1 MGEEIT
7 HTHTHRH
14 THTDTHTQGIL
25 YSHEKG
31 NLVICHNMHG
41 PWAYALYSISQTEK
55 QMYCRFYVDS
65 KEVRLKTRA

>member
-41 PWAYALYSISQTEK
+41 P
-55 QMYCRFYVDS
+55 
-65 KEVRLKTRA
+65 